1 MSTLSIRQRLTLWYV
16 AAVAVLLI
24 AVSLGVVILQGRMQ
38 VRRLDAEL
46 MRLNATLATVLRH
59 ELDEGLLPKAAA
71 EDALDEVIA
80 ADRGLAIFSSD
91 GTVLA
96 SNGSPT
102 PVADMRMPAIDRIWT
117 DPQSAPAFRA
127 VARVSPPVPPGFI
140 VVSAAPANEL
150 TAARNA
156 VIEALLIVIPVGLI
170 ASTAGAWWVAG
181 RALRPAAQMAAEAER
196 ITSDAAGA
204 RLTGGRDDELG
215 RLASTFNG
223 LLDRLEHALNAR
235 RDFLADVSHEL
246 RTPVSIARA
255 AADVTL
261 ARNSRSEAEY
271 REALSVISG
280 QMKRLTAMV
289 GDLLTL
295 ARSDLTDW
303 PIMRQDFYFDELLQE
318 VIRAMRVLADERQVT
333 MRASCPP
340 DTQIAGDEQLLRQ
353 MLFNLLENAVRHTP
367 SGGVVEVVA
376 ESLPGELRLAVC
388 DTGTGIAAPRRDRL
402 FERFGRLDSR
412 SHHGRMGLGLAIGRR
427 IARAHG
433 GDLTL
438 VATGPTGSTF
448 GVTIPR
454 A

>member
-1 MSTLSIRQRLTLWYV
+1 
-16 AAVAVLLI
+16 
-24 AVSLGVVILQGRMQ
+24 
-38 VRRLDAEL
+38 
-46 MRLNATLATVLRH
+46 
-59 ELDEGLLPKAAA
+59 
-71 EDALDEVIA
+71 
-80 ADRGLAIFSSD
+80 
-91 GTVLA
+91 
-96 SNGSPT
+96 
-102 PVADMRMPAIDRIWT
+102 
-117 DPQSAPAFRA
+117 
-127 VARVSPPVPPGFI
+127 
-140 VVSAAPANEL
+140 
-150 TAARNA
+150 
-156 VIEALLIVIPVGLI
+156 
-170 ASTAGAWWVAG
+170 
-181 RALRPAAQMAAEAER
+181 
-196 ITSDAAGA
+196 
-204 RLTGGRDDELG
+204 
-215 RLASTFNG
+215 

-261 ARNSRSEAEY
+261 ARAWRSEAEY
-271 REALSVISG
+271 REALSVISV

-295 ARSDLTDW
+295 ARSDITDW
-303 PIMRQDFYFDELLQE
+303 PIVRQDFYFDELLHE
-318 VIRAMRVLADERQVT
+318 VIRAMRVLADERHVT
-333 MRASCPP
+333 MRASCPA

-376 ESLPGELRLAVC
+376 ESSSGELRVAVC

-402 FERFGRLDSR
+402 FERFGRLDSH

-438 VATGPTGSTF
+438 VATGPAGSTF